1 MLETIITAIVC
12 CITGNIMMF
21 LLFPQERKAKN
32 LENEAKQSEEW
43 KKLYEEA
50 HDESREKDEKI
61 DFLYKEIARHRD
73 EKAQKAVKIAELEV
87 ENAKLKL
94 LKCEVPSCLN
104 RKPPT
109 GY

>member
-1 MLETIITAIVC
+1 M
-12 CITGNIMMF
+12 
-21 LLFPQERKAKN
+21 
-32 LENEAKQSEEW
+32 
-43 KKLYEEA
+43 
-50 HDESREKDEKI
+50 
-61 DFLYKEIARHRD
+61 HRD
-73 EKAQKAVKIAELEV
+73 EKAQKSIRIAELEV